1 MKQATHL
8 ELLNLDKAFI
18 NSILSYSV
26 YSDRQ
31 WAVDF
36 NENMSNEENQKEF
49 LSKAGLTN
57 YQNVDLKKTYEVF
70 LSLFS
75 RETFEK
81 VNLAIPQSGTS
92 FGYND
97 SDFNFSY
104 ENGNYVAHNNIAKAS
119 VFRSKNP
126 DGTYS
131 LHLSFRGTDQNVKSL
146 LDYVSQAYIDME
158 EYYKLFKPLKK
169 AVLEYAKD
177 PKNNISNIQVNGH
190 SLGGAMVQAFFNS
203 EDVKKESLILSGY
216 TYGAPGAVKNFFK
229 KQANNLVDAV
239 NGLTDLTFGIK
250 LIKNFKRP
258 PIDNRITQFT
268 HNGDLIPK
276 IGGLAYD
283 SIGEHVR
290 LKDSSSK
297 NFQEQLILSKQSIN
311 SNINHQ
317 KRPGRDRLA
326 VMKSMVNYHQETL
339 LDKCIDYLKNR
350 FALKHHDMLRYIF
363 NIESHTKKIIYDNN
377 LSQNED
383 YLEKY
388 TKNLKTFTGFRRTF
402 SWEVSKHQQSD
413 PISQHFQDSRY
424 KKMTANG
431 ETIYKLPPKVN
442 EAILE
447 MRKKSFADKVN
458 SLAINGLKSN

>member
-31 WAVDF
+31 WTVDF

-81 VNLAIPQSGTS
+81 VNLPIPQSGTS

-104 ENGNYVAHNNIAKAS
+104 ENGNYVVHNNIAKAS

-158 EYYKLFKPLKK
+158 EYYKLFKPLEK

-258 PIDNRITQFT
+258 PYRSSHSEIA
-268 HNGDLIPK
+268 LI
-276 IGGLAYD
+276 I
-283 SIGEHVR
+283 
-290 LKDSSSK
+290 
-297 NFQEQLILSKQSIN
+297 
-311 SNINHQ
+311 
-317 KRPGRDRLA
+317 
-326 VMKSMVNYHQETL
+326 
-339 LDKCIDYLKNR
+339 
-350 FALKHHDMLRYIF
+350 
-363 NIESHTKKIIYDNN
+363 
-377 LSQNED
+377 
-383 YLEKY
+383 
-388 TKNLKTFTGFRRTF
+388 
-402 SWEVSKHQQSD
+402 
-413 PISQHFQDSRY
+413 
-424 KKMTANG
+424 
-431 ETIYKLPPKVN
+431 
-442 EAILE
+442 
-447 MRKKSFADKVN
+447 
-458 SLAINGLKSN
+458 

>member
-1 MKQATHL
+1 MKQAPHL

-31 WAVDF
+31 WAVDY
-36 NENMSNEENQKEF
+36 NENLSNEENQKEF
-49 LSKAGLTN
+49 LQKSGLTN
-57 YQNVDLKKTYEVF
+57 YHNVDLKKTYEVF

-81 VNLAIPQSGTS
+81 VSLPMPKAGTS

-104 ENGNYVAHNNIAKAS
+104 ENGNYVAHDNIAKAS
-119 VFRSKNP
+119 VFKSKNS

-146 LDYVSQAYIDME
+146 FDYVSQAYVDME
-158 EYYKLFKPLKK
+158 EYYKLFKPLEK

-177 PKNNISNIQVNGH
+177 PKNNISEIQVNGH

-203 EDVKKESLILSGY
+203 EDVKKESLKLSGY

-239 NGLTDLTFGIK
+239 NGLTDLTFGVK
-250 LIKNFKRP
+250 LIKNFKSP
-258 PIDNRITQFT
+258 PIDNRIIQFT

-283 SIGEHVR
+283 SIGKHIR
-290 LKDSSSK
+290 LEDSSSQ
-297 NFQEQLILSKQSIN
+297 NYQEKLILSKQSIN
-311 SNINHQ
+311 SNINYQ
-317 KRPGRDRLA
+317 RTPRRERLT
-326 VMKSMVNYHQETL
+326 VMKSMVNYHQETF
-339 LDKCIDYLKNR
+339 LDKCMDYLKNR

-363 NIESHTKKIIYDNN
+363 NIESHTKKFMYENN
-377 LSQNED
+377 VSQDEN
-383 YLEKY
+383 YQSKY
-388 TKNLKTFTGFRRTF
+388 IPNLKTFTSFRRTF
-402 SWEVSKHQQSD
+402 TWEVSKHQQSD
-413 PISQHFQDSRY
+413 PISQHLHDSHY
-424 KKMTANG
+424 KKITTSG
-431 ETIYKLPPKVN
+431 ETIYKLPKKVN

-458 SLAINGLKSN
+458 QLAISGIRPN